1 MIQPSLIN
9 NEYSQE
15 FHYCPFVVKLDRC
28 VLSCNVFNDLS
39 NKVCVPNKTED
50 LNLSMFNMTTGINE
64 SKVLTKDISRKFK
77 CRINGKN
84 VTQINGGITKN
95 VDVRVKSVMYVKTI
109 IFGILLYVAVKM
121 ENI

>member
-1 MIQPSLIN
+1 
-9 NEYSQE
+9 
-15 FHYCPFVVKLDRC
+15 
-28 VLSCNVFNDLS
+28 
-39 NKVCVPNKTED
+39 
-50 LNLSMFNMTTGINE
+50 MTTGINE
-64 SKVLTKDISRKFK
+64 SKVLTKDISCKFK

-84 VTQINGGITKN
+84 VTQVNGGITKN